1 MNMYKEDYQYMAQKR
16 LFAVLIIFTIF
27 FGWHCG
33 YERIAPNE
41 LVGIWKTSAP
51 KYVDRFFKIDQDII
65 TIGTGGENVEIY
77 TIKKIRTKKDPTERS
92 LLYTIYYENE
102 EGVECK
108 FAFYYSSENG
118 GVIRLKNQRNIVWT
132 KHR

>member
-1 MNMYKEDYQYMAQKR
+1 MAQKR
-16 LFAVLIIFTIF
+16 LFAVLIICTMF

-51 KYVDRFFKIDQDII
+51 KYADRFFKIDQDTI

-77 TIKKIRTKKDPTERS
+77 TIKKITMKKDPAERS
-92 LLYTIYYENE
+92 LLYTIYYKNE
-102 EGVECK
+102 EGVEYK
-108 FAFYYSSENG
+108 FAFYYSSEKG
-118 GVIRLKNQRNIVWT
+118 GMIRLKNQRHIVWI

>member
-1 MNMYKEDYQYMAQKR
+1 MAQKR

-92 LLYTIYYENE
+92 LLYTLYYENE

-108 FAFYYSSENG
+108 FAFYYSSEKG
-118 GVIRLKNQRNIVWT
+118 GVIRLKNQRHIVWT

>member
-1 MNMYKEDYQYMAQKR
+1 MVQRRR
-16 LFAVLIIFTIF
+16 LAVLVMFIIF

-41 LVGIWKTSAP
+41 LVGIWKTAAL
-51 KYVDRFFKIDQDII
+51 KYADRFFKIDQKII
-65 TIGTGGENVEIY
+65 TIGTGGENIEIY
-77 TIKKIRTKKDPTERS
+77 TIKKIRTKKGPTERS
-92 LLYTIYYENE
+92 LLYTIYSKNE
-102 EGVECK
+102 EGVEYK

-118 GVIRLKNQRNIVWT
+118 GVIRLKNQRHIVWT